1 MYEVKKTNSCYDIL
15 SKTFLFRGVDS
26 GSILAAFR
34 SPECT
39 CMAFENG
46 EAVYTRRVYRRSL
59 GIVLAGRLKAV
70 KAAPDGSAVVLNTFS
85 AGNVFGAA
93 SLFNSTAQYVSDI
106 YAMRRS
112 RVLFLPQ
119 ELLQKLFRKEPAVAE
134 NYIAFLSGR
143 ICFLN
148 RCIDHYTGGSAKSRL
163 FAYLASLP
171 GLPERPETAE
181 MPCSMTRLAD
191 MLGIGRASLY
201 RAFDELET
209 EKKIRRDG
217 RKIIRILCPAEKK

>member
-15 SKTFLFRGVDS
+15 TKTFLFCGVES

-39 CMAFENG
+39 CIAFESG
-46 EAVYTRRVYRRSL
+46 EPVYTRHVYHRSL

-93 SLFNSTAQYVSDI
+93 SLFNSAEQYVSDI

-171 GLPERPETAE
+171 ALAEEPETVE

-201 RAFDELET
+201 RAFDELEM
-209 EKKIRRDG
+209 EDKIRREG
-217 RKIIRILCPAEKK
+217 RKIIRSHGFAENK

>member
-1 MYEVKKTNSCYDIL
+1 MYKVKKTSSCYDIL
-15 SKTFLFRGVDS
+15 SKTFLFCGVES

-39 CMAFENG
+39 CMAFESG
-46 EAVYTRRVYRRSL
+46 EAVYTRRVYHRSL
-59 GIVLAGRLKAV
+59 GVVLAGRLKAV
-70 KAAPDGSAVVLNTFS
+70 KAAPEGSAVVLNTFS
-85 AGNVFGAA
+85 SGNVFGAA
-93 SLFNSTAQYVSDI
+93 SLFNSTQQYVSDI

-119 ELLQKLFRKEPAVAE
+119 ELLQELFRKEPAVAE

-171 GLPERPETAE
+171 ALAEEPETVE

-201 RAFDELET
+201 RAFDELEM
-209 EKKIRRDG
+209 ENKIRREG
-217 RKIIRILCPAEKK
+217 RKIIRSHGFSEKK